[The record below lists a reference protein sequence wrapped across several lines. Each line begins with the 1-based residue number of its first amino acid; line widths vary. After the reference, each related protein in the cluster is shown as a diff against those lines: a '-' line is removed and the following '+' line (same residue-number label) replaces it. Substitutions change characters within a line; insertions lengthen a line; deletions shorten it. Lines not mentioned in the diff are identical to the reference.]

1 MTENSAS
8 GGWISGIVEAFLK
21 GNLSVILI
29 LISLMAGIGAL
40 LLTPREE
47 DPQIVVPVADVFIH
61 MPGASAAEEERH
73 VSSRLEKL
81 LYQIDGVKHVYS
93 MSFPSMAVVTVRFF
107 VGEDRERSWVKLY
120 NKIRSNIDQ
129 VPPGVAGW
137 VVKPVEIDDVPIIN
151 ITLYSSTY
159 SDYALRRMAEELQL
173 RLQGVKN
180 AGVTS
185 LVGGRPRQITVRLS
199 PQAMAAR
206 GISLQDMERA
216 LQGADVTLPAGN
228 LVKENREIRL
238 DAGRFL
244 MAAAEVENL
253 VVGVRQ
259 GRPVFLK
266 EVASV
271 QDGPANPETYTRI
284 AFGQRA
290 FSAIDPA
297 GERSLPQGI
306 EPFKDYPAVTVAVA
320 KRKGSNAVWVAEG
333 VRKETARFA
342 EEVLPQGV
350 HWRITRDYGK
360 SSDDKVNELI
370 KELMVAIVIVV
381 ALLAYSLG
389 WKEGFIIA
397 LAVPVTFGFTLLINY
412 LLGYSINRVTLFA
425 LILSL
430 GLVVDDPIV
439 DVENIHRH
447 FEMRK
452 EPPGPAVV
460 HAVNEVLPPII
471 IATLAVII
479 SFLPMFFITGMMGP
493 YMAPMA
499 LNVPVAMLMS
509 LVVSFTITPWL
520 SLHLLQGAYK
530 KPQKKEYNL
539 KETFLYRF
547 YRSVAE
553 PILNRRSFR
562 WGILLL
568 IMVLL
573 GFSMWL
579 VVTYRVPLKM
589 LPFDNKNELQVVV
602 DMPEGTTLEATEA
615 ATYALAEYLVRVP
628 EVTDVSTYAGT
639 SSPVDFNGLIRHYY
653 LRHGANDADIRINFI
668 EKSHREQQSHA
679 MALRLRKGLEK
690 IARRFNANMK
700 IVEIPPG
707 PPVIATL
714 VAEIHGRHLGQNYDT
729 LVAAAPGV
737 ENLMEGIKGVVDV
750 DDTLVAPKEKKHFM
764 TDRTKSAL
772 NGIADVHIAQV
783 LRGMVAG
790 SKPATLRQGNQV
802 NPPYV
807 QLQLPRK
814 ERALSTDLDQLMIK
828 GAMGEGVFLSELG
841 AFQTGVIDQ
850 PIYHK
855 DLQPVVYVFGDTAGL
870 PPPEAVIELEDKV
883 GGNEALDAVDV
894 VWTGEGEWHITV
906 QVFRDLGIA
915 FAVAVMGIY
924 ILLLYQTGSY
934 LLPAIQLIA
943 LPLSIIGIV
952 PGFWLLNLVSAQ
964 PVDGWQNPTYFT
976 ATAMIGM
983 IALSGI
989 ATRNAILLIE
999 FVERRRK
1006 EGEGLVESLLE
1017 AGALRTRPIVL
1028 TSLGAMLAAWPI
1040 TLDPIFSGL
1049 AWALI
1054 FGIAVSTFFTLIVVP
1069 MVYFMAYG
1077 GKSDRNSNGKHGLKT
1092 EGVS

>member
-1 MTENSAS
+1 MNAGSAS
-8 GGWISGIVEAFLK
+8 RGWVSGILEAFLK

-29 LISLMAGIGAL
+29 VISLIAGIGAL
-40 LLTPREE
+40 LITPREE

-61 MPGASAAEEERH
+61 MPGASAAEVERQ

-93 MSFPSMAVVTVRFF
+93 MSFPSMAVVTVRFH
-107 VGEDRERSWVKLY
+107 VGEDRERSWVKLH
-120 NKIRSNIDQ
+120 NKVRSNIDQ
-129 VPPGVAGW
+129 VPPGVTGW

-151 ITLYSSTY
+151 ITLYSSQY
-159 SDYALRRMAEELQL
+159 SDYALRRLAEELQL
-173 RLQGVKN
+173 RLQGVRD
-180 AGVTS
+180 AGITS
-185 LVGGRPRQITVRLS
+185 LVGGRPRQITVHLS
-199 PQAMAAR
+199 PQRMAAR
-206 GISLQDMERA
+206 GISLKDIERVVR
-216 LQGADVTLPAGN
+216 GADVNQRAGH
-228 LVKENREIRL
+228 LVRENQEIRL

-244 MAAAEVENL
+244 MSAQEVENL
-253 VVGVRQ
+253 VISVRDN
-259 GRPVFLK
+259 RPVFLK

-271 QDGPANPETYTRI
+271 RDGPAEPETYTRI

-290 FSAIDPA
+290 FSSIDPA
-297 GERSLPQGI
+297 DGKSLPKGI

-342 EEVLPQGV
+342 KEVLPQGV

-381 ALLAYSLG
+381 ALLAYTLG
-389 WKEGFIIA
+389 WKEGLIIA

-447 FEMRK
+447 FEMRN
-452 EPPGPAVV
+452 EPPHPAVV

-520 SLHLLQGAYK
+520 SLHVLQGAYN
-530 KPQKKEYNL
+530 KPQEKPYNV
-539 KETFLYRF
+539 KETLLYRF

-553 PILNRRSFR
+553 PILNRRSYR
-562 WGILLL
+562 WGILAV
-568 IMVLL
+568 IMALM
-573 GFSMWL
+573 GFSIWL
-579 VVTYRVPLKM
+579 VMTYRVPLKM

-602 DMPEGTTLEATEA
+602 DMPEGTTLENTEA
-615 ATYALAEYLVRVP
+615 ATHALAENLVRVP
-628 EVTDVSTYAGT
+628 EVTDVSTFVGT

-668 EKSHREQQSHA
+668 EKTHRKQQSHA
-679 MALRLRKGLEK
+679 MALRLRKGLK
-690 IARRFNANMK
+690 TIARRFNANIK

-714 VAEIHGRHLGQNYDT
+714 VAEIRGRTLGQPYDT
-729 LVAAAPGV
+729 LMAAAPKV
-737 ENLMEGIKGVVDV
+737 EGLMNQVEGVVDV
-750 DDTLVAPKEKKHFM
+750 DDTLVAPEQKQRFL
-764 TDRTKSAL
+764 TDRTKAAL
-772 NGIADVHIAQV
+772 NHIADVHIARV
-783 LRGMVAG
+783 LSGMVAG
-790 SKPATLRQGNQV
+790 SRPASLRQGNQV
-802 NPPYV
+802 NPPYI
-807 QLQLPRK
+807 QLQLPK
-814 ERALSTDLDQLMIK
+814 KDRALGTDLDQVMVK
-828 GAMGEGVFLSELG
+828 GARGEGVFLSELG
-841 AFQTGVIDQ
+841 AFETGTIDQ

-855 DLQPVVYVFGDTAGL
+855 DLQPLVYVFGDTAGL
-870 PPPEAVIELEDKV
+870 PPPEAVIMLEGKV
-883 GGNEALDAVDV
+883 DEDAALDGVDV

-915 FAVAVMGIY
+915 FAVAIMGIY
-924 ILLLYQTGSY
+924 ILLLYQTQSY

-952 PGFWLLNLVSAQ
+952 PGFWLLNLVSSQ

-983 IALSGI
+983 IALAGI

-1006 EGEGLVESLLE
+1006 EGVALVESLLE
-1017 AGALRTRPIVL
+1017 AGALRTRPIIL
-1028 TSLGAMLAAWPI
+1028 TSLAAMLAAWPI

-1054 FGIAVSTFFTLIVVP
+1054 FGISVSTFFTLIVVP

-1077 GKSDRNSNGKHGLKT
+1077 RKANGDVKN
-1092 EGVS
+1092 EAA